1 MLSRK
6 GKIQFDVTF
15 PPSGAEK
22 SAGAPSATASIS
34 TRSTRAG
41 TSGPGEP
48 NAARSSL
55 EKSLQLRSLRGSH
68 LRTKGMFMKTTR
80 IIAIAALIATT
91 GLVLNVTQA
100 QQVGG
105 RRIDLQRHDLSV
117 TGREV
122 VQTIVELAPGTTAPR
137 HTHPGEEIIYVLEG
151 TWEYTVEGKPP
162 VILKSGGVLFI
173 PAGAIHSARNVGTGR
188 AAELATY
195 IVEKGKPLI
204 TVVERAAGEVPGG
217 DAGGATPEPG

>member
-1 MLSRK
+1 
-6 GKIQFDVTF
+6 
-15 PPSGAEK
+15 
-22 SAGAPSATASIS
+22 
-34 TRSTRAG
+34 
-41 TSGPGEP
+41 
-48 NAARSSL
+48 
-55 EKSLQLRSLRGSH
+55 
-68 LRTKGMFMKTTR
+68 MFMKTTR
-80 IIAIAALIATT
+80 IIAIAALISTT

-100 QQVGG
+100 HQVGG

-204 TVVERAAGEVPGG
+204 TVVE
-217 DAGGATPEPG
+217 